1 MFGLDMAP
9 KETFSRLFNPFNLK
23 ILDLN
28 LETWLWS
35 PLICVVMV
43 ATDILFLTLLSS
55 LKLILSSFLSL
66 FFIIAI
72 D

>member
-9 KETFSRLFNPFNLK
+9 METFSLLFSPFNLK
-23 ILDLN
+23 ILDLY

-35 PLICVVMV
+35 PWKCVVMV
-43 ATDILFLTLLSS
+43 ATDILFLALLSS
-55 LKLILSSFLSL
+55 LTLILSSFLSL